1 MLSFTSLEGDRGIK
15 IFVKISKLQTRIADA
30 VQPGLVRV
38 FFFFFLLFYKV
49 SMVDPKVQM
58 LDTRRSQQLTMSTSC
73 SDELKMSKPFFL
85 REN

>member
-38 FFFFFLLFYKV
+38 FLFFFIILQ
-49 SMVDPKVQM
+49 SIHGGPE
-58 LDTRRSQQLTMSTSC
+58 ST
-73 SDELKMSKPFFL
+73 DAGH
-85 REN
+85 